1 MVSPAHNWTVRGS
14 YPLFVCV
21 PLPPPFFISAWLKL
35 FISSKNLLAASF
47 IVTTKMQFVGANL
60 IKNYLCVTC
69 KILLRLKL
77 STLLGFHVVIWQLLV
92 GCELKLQRSS
102 TCRFKFCTCKLH
114 YEAFNDRPPVTVT
127 NVGEKIEIRF
137 LKMLVFGITSAV
149 L

>member
-1 MVSPAHNWTVRGS
+1 MVIPAQNWTVRGS
-14 YPLFVCV
+14 YPLFVCF

-114 YEAFNDRPPVTVT
+114 YEAFVDRPPR
-127 NVGEKIEIRF
+127 NRHKCWRKYWNSF
-137 LKMLVFGITSAV
+137 FKMLVFGITSAV